1 MRPESPCRPATT
13 GPALAPTPTDPV
25 GWTACSEVDQST
37 FYITHWH
44 PSLTHHRRSRF
55 VSWPGGTTRTA
66 VVKTVART
74 YSQDE
79 SAKW

>member
-37 FYITHWH
+37 FNITHWAPLPDP
-44 PSLTHHRRSRF
+44 PSSLSICELAGWYHANSGRENGRTHLY
-55 VSWPGGTTRTA
+55 V
-66 VVKTVART
+66 
-74 YSQDE
+74 
-79 SAKW
+79 